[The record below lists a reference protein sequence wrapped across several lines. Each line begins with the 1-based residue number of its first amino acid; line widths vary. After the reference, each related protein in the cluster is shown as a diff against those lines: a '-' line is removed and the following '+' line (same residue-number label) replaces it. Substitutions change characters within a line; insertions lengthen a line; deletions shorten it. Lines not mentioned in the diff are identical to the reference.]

1 MFQVGF
7 GLNAFQSGLLMLGL
21 FLGNLG
27 MKTFTT
33 PVLRRFGFRS
43 VLLTNGLLTA
53 VTILACAA
61 LTAHT
66 PRALI
71 ISVLFLHGVSRS
83 MQFTSLT
90 TLAFCRYS
98 KALSLSSAT
107 TFFSMVTQMSM
118 GMGVAVGA
126 VALRLAALLSRN
138 LGVTPTVTD
147 FHIAFV
153 LIALMALIAVVDC
166 VTLDANA
173 GAEVSGHR
181 ASTYAEDQ
189 TVKSLESPSPP
200 IKLFKRKILVRN

>member
-1 MFQVGF
+1 
-7 GLNAFQSGLLMLGL
+7 
-21 FLGNLG
+21 

-33 PVLRRFGFRS
+33 PVLRRFGFRN

-53 VTILACAA
+53 LTILICAA
-61 LTAHT
+61 LTSHT

-71 ISVLFLHGVSRS
+71 IGALFLHGVSRS

-90 TLAFCRYS
+90 TLAFADIP
-98 KALSLSSAT
+98 KPSLSSAT

-138 LGVTPTVTD
+138 RGIAPTVKD

-166 VTLDANA
+166 VTLDVNA

-181 ASTYAEDQ
+181 ASTYTEDR
-189 TVKSLESPSPP
+189 TVKA
-200 IKLFKRKILVRN
+200 